1 MRFLIRCGETRT
13 LLRCKDGDT
22 DVAPVAVTGRKEP
35 LPTTIEE
42 GAGKQGGELEERVPT
57 SEVIWEV
64 APESKYQSVF

>member
-1 MRFLIRCGETRT
+1 
-13 LLRCKDGDT
+13 
-22 DVAPVAVTGRKEP
+22 VAVTGKKEP

-42 GAGKQGGELEERVPT
+42 GAGKQGGDVERVPT